1 MNDNQTF
8 ALTRA
13 EAVDGVL
20 LRHAETVTKYNK
32 LVEYQT
38 NFRTILDSIRDHAPG
53 TSNAMETAMTVEKG
67 QLKEALWKSVDE
79 LSSAAYSYAQDNGNE
94 QLKRIFEV
102 NKSDIIYAKD
112 DNAIS
117 LATHVHQELTRIVGE
132 LGDYLV
138 EQADLDEM
146 AQLISDFNN
155 TRKTR
160 AGESTTTRQAFVSLR
175 DAFAEMK
182 NLLDLQMDNFVNR
195 LSRKEP
201 AFAMAY
207 FAARG

>member
-20 LRHAETVTKYNK
+20 LRHAEIVTKYNK

-53 TSNAMETAMTVEKG
+53 TSNATETAMTIEKG
-67 QLKEALWKSVDE
+67 KLKAELWTVVNE
-79 LSSAAYSYAQDNGNE
+79 LCSAALSYAEDHKNE
-94 QLKRIFEV
+94 QLKKVFSV
-102 NKSDIIYAKD
+102 TKTDLLYGKD
-112 DNAIS
+112 DDAIS
-117 LATHVHQELTRIVGE
+117 MSSMIHHELEAIVEE

-138 EQADLDEM
+138 EQADLDELGQM
-146 AQLISDFNN
+146 ITDFNN
-155 TRKTR
+155 TRKSR
-160 AGESTTTRQAFVSLR
+160 SGESSTTRLAFKSLR
-175 DAFAEMK
+175 ESFTELSD
-182 NLLDLQMDNFVNR
+182 LLDRKMDNFVNR

-201 AFAMAY
+201 EFATAY